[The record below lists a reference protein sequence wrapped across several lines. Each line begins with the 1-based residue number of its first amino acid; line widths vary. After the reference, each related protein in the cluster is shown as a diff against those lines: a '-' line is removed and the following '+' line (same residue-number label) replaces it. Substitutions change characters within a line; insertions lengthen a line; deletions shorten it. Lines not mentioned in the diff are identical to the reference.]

1 MKKRKNIFILV
12 CVIVFFIFL
21 VKIAFVPKIF
31 VKNYKGMVKYFK
43 SGSVNKRKRNSE
55 LKEFPVDIFA
65 NTKKSQNRTFN
76 DKKHHTVTNQSR
88 DVMKKKLHRPFGHKS
103 ITGKDYGAMGSA
115 VK

>member
-12 CVIVFFIFL
+12 CVIAFIFL
-21 VKIAFVPKIF
+21 VKIAFVPNIF
-31 VKNYKGMVKYFK
+31 VKNYKDMGKYFK

-76 DKKHHTVTNQSR
+76 DKMYHTVTNQSR
-88 DVMKKKLHRPFGHKS
+88 DVMKKKLHRPFGHESK
-103 ITGKDYGAMGSA
+103 TGKDYGAMGSA